1 MRGSSLSSPA
11 ALEALRPFIVAVWDG
26 RPDDEMPS
34 DVREVY
40 EEARRTPRQ
49 TNILLCVLDSQG
61 KLVRAFPPFPGQHPG
76 SLGFDPQ
83 RMGNYLK
90 EQIQQSTVGMKLP
103 QVAARTTLTLPDV
116 EGTGQPAGVR
126 IFVSF
131 KANQI
136 GQFRVPAVEAV
147 PMRDSER
154 EALRLPTGPRTVP
167 AVTLRRWL
175 EQFYPPGIMDG
186 YGGFDRIAGSLQ
198 LTPAG
203 TDTTARYAVLQGD
216 VQFTLDNRNAAAY
229 SGRVEILLEYGLKSD
244 ALAAVRGVMEG
255 NFPREDRFGRAN
267 ETVRM
272 TAAIESRPR

>member
-1 MRGSSLSSPA
+1 MPA
-11 ALEALRPFIVAVWDG
+11 
-26 RPDDEMPS
+26 

-40 EEARRTPRQ
+40 EEARRTPQQ
-49 TNILLCVLDSQG
+49 TNIRLCVLDSQG
-61 KLVRAFPPFPGQHPG
+61 KLVRAFPPFPGENPG

-83 RMGNYLK
+83 RMGNYL
-90 EQIQQSTVGMKLP
+90 QQQVQQSTVGMKLP
-103 QVAARTTLTLPDV
+103 QVAPRTSLTLPDV

-147 PMRDSER
+147 ALRDSER
-154 EALRLPTGPRTVP
+154 EALRLPGEPRAVP
-167 AVTLRRWL
+167 ASTLRRWL
-175 EQFYPPGIMDG
+175 EQFYPPGVMDG
-186 YGGFDRIAGSLQ
+186 YGGFDRITGTLQ

-203 TDTTARYAVLQGD
+203 ADATARYAVLAGD
-216 VQFTLDNRNAAAY
+216 VQFTLDNRTATTY
-229 SGRVEILLEYGLKSD
+229 SGRLELLMEYGLKSD
-244 ALAAVRGVMEG
+244 ALATVRGVMEG

-272 TAAIESRPR
+272 AAAIESRPK